1 MPNVL
6 DFAGMLVRQ
15 QAGGQV
21 LDRVQEPSSITDAP
35 DNVTQYDQVMA
46 TKLVLA
52 YAAGLE
58 TVRRAQ
64 PIGGGARA
72 VDIACGPGHFTLCL
86 ARYLHYESIMGVDL
100 SAPMVEIANQNAE
113 KQGLETIVTFQTG
126 DAANLA
132 AFDDNSRDLAM
143 FTDAAHHMPDL
154 DTVRAVMNEMDRITK
169 REGLVMLMDLV
180 RLRTEALTERYVNV
194 LGHDYIERGLPA
206 FFEDFRNSMYAAWTA
221 KELRE
226 AIPRDTDRCWCHIV
240 PRGLPTIQVILGLP
254 VGRKRPFVRRGVPW
268 SRENHPVP
276 PEMRG
281 DWRMMRATLALAG
294 KTLIPPKR

>member
-1 MPNVL
+1 MPSGL
-6 DFAGMLVRQ
+6 DFLAMMVRQ
-15 QAGGQV
+15 QTSIQV
-21 LDRVQEPSSITDAP
+21 LDRTSEPDSITDAAE
-35 DNVTQYDQVMA
+35 NVAQYDQVME

-52 YAAGLE
+52 YAAGL
-58 TVRRAQ
+58 TIAHRAQ
-64 PIGGGARA
+64 SVREPTRA
-72 VDIACGPGHFTLCL
+72 VDVACGPGHFTLCL
-86 ARYLHYESIMGVDL
+86 GRYLGCESITGVDL
-100 SAPMVEIANQNAE
+100 SAPMVEVATQNAA
-113 KQGLETIVTFQTG
+113 KLSLNNSARFQTG
-126 DAANLA
+126 DAT
-132 AFDDNSRDLAM
+132 DLGTIEDEVSDLTT
-143 FTDAAHHMPDL
+143 FTDAAHHMPNL
-154 DTVRAVMNEMDRITK
+154 DTVRAVMYEMARITK
-169 REGLVMLMDLV
+169 PEGLVMLMDLV

-226 AIPRDTDRCWCHIV
+226 AIPRDTDRWWCHIV

-281 DWRMMRATLALAG
+281 DWRMMRATLALAS
-294 KTLIPPKR
+294 KTFIPPKR